1 VAAYECRRLRVGS
14 RVLPSSWPY
23 GCHSARDSASANG
36 PMGSFPSAR
45 NERGIL
51 TFGNGSWGMKIENED
66 LDRERLSQRQLA
78 AILGTSRRT
87 LLNWQEAHR
96 DTKRPM
102 PRNADGS
109 YHLDAVTIAHS
120 S

>member
-1 VAAYECRRLRVGS
+1 
-14 RVLPSSWPY
+14 
-23 GCHSARDSASANG
+23 
-36 PMGSFPSAR
+36 MGSFPSAR

-51 TFGNGSWGMKIENED
+51 TFGNGSCGMKIENED

-109 YHLDAVTIAHS
+109 YHLDAVTYWMMVAKVQVDRSQQLNARARS
-120 S
+120 SR